1 MLEVEKSETFDRWF
15 RRLRNRTVRLRIA
28 RQIYR
33 MQVAER
39 YLGDWKSVGEGVI
52 EVRLDYGP
60 GYRVY
65 VCIENDRMLLLLAG
79 GDKYRQQPDIE
90 KAKIVLAD
98 WRRQNGRAV

>member
-1 MLEVEKSETFDRWF
+1 
-15 RRLRNRTVRLRIA
+15 
-28 RQIYR
+28 

-39 YLGDWKSVGEGVI
+39 YLGDWKSVGEGVN
-52 EVRLDYGP
+52 ELRLDFGS

-65 VCIENDRMLLLLAG
+65 VCIENGRMLLLLAG
-79 GDKYRQQPDIE
+79 GDKHRQQSDIE